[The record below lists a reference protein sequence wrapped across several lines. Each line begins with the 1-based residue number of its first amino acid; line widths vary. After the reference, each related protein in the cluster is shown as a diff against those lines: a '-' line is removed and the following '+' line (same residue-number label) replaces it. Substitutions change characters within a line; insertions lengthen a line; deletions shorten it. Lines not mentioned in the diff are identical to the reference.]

1 MLKENK
7 AREIFQK
14 KKIFYPL
21 IRKRTCAYQG
31 VRNVGF
37 RKFWRA
43 LFSYHTRFEICPFAL

>member
-21 IRKRTCAYQG
+21 IRKRACAYQG
-31 VRNVGF
+31 ARNVGF